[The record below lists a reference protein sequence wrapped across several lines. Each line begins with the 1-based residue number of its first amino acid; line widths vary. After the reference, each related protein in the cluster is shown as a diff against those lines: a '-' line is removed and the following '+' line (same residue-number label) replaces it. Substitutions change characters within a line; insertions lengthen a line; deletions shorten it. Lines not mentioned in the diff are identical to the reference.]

1 VKAYFDPPAPR
12 ILAHRGLALE
22 APENTLLAFAHAI
35 AAGVHYVETD
45 VHASADGH
53 AILSHD
59 PDLRRL
65 LGRPERIADLGR
77 AELARIE
84 LGEGQGFAT
93 LAEALD
99 GFPEPRFNIDLKD
112 DRAVEP
118 AIRAIREAG
127 ATDRVLIAS
136 FDEARRSGGVAA
148 LPGVATSASSR
159 RVAAALVGAKLG
171 SRALVRRALTGIDCV
186 QIPIR
191 AGGMSTAT
199 PRFIDAMHA
208 AGVEIHH
215 WTINDPEQMAMLL
228 ARGVD
233 GIITDR
239 ADLGIPQANRYTI
252 PAKPL

>member
-1 VKAYFDPPAPR
+1 MKAYFDAPAPR
-12 ILAHRGLALE
+12 VLAHRGLALE
-22 APENTLLAFAHAI
+22 APENTMLAFAHAI

-53 AILSHD
+53 AVLSHD

-65 LGRPERIADLGR
+65 LGRPERIADLDR
-77 AELARIE
+77 EALTRIE

-99 GFPEPRFNIDLKD
+99 GFPETRFNIDLKD
-112 DRAVEP
+112 ERAVEP
-118 AIRAIREAG
+118 AVRAIRDAS
-127 ATDRVLIAS
+127 AVDRVLIAS
-136 FDEARRSGGVAA
+136 FDEARRAGAVTA

-159 RVAAALVGAKLG
+159 RVAGALLGAKIG
-171 SRALVRRALTGIDCV
+171 STALVRRALAGVDCV
-186 QIPIR
+186 QVPVR
-191 AGGMSTAT
+191 AARMSTTT
-199 PRFIDAMHA
+199 PRFIDAMHD

-215 WTINDPEQMAMLL
+215 WTINDPAQMRRLL
-228 ARGVD
+228 DAGVD

-239 ADLGIPQANRYTI
+239 ADLGIPQAGRYII